1 VKDTEPL
8 PVLEVTHISEPFSE
22 ALEATALMQP
32 LASGVGVAVALA
44 VEVAV
49 ALADAVAD
57 AVAVALAVAAAV
69 PVALAVGVAVA
80 FTLQRSVIVRPDRD
94 SQELRPVTSV

>member
-1 VKDTEPL
+1 MKDTEPL

-32 LASGVGVAVALA
+32 LASGVGVALALA

-49 ALADAVAD
+49 ALAD

>member
-1 VKDTEPL
+1 M
-8 PVLEVTHISEPFSE
+8 SEPFSE

-32 LASGVGVAVALA
+32 LASGVGLALALA

-49 ALADAVAD
+49 ALADAVAVAL
-57 AVAVALAVAAAV
+57 AVLVALAVALAVLVAV
-69 PVALAVGVAVA
+69 AVGAA
-80 FTLQRSVIVRPDRD
+80 FTLQRSVIVRPDRA

>member
-1 VKDTEPL
+1 M
-8 PVLEVTHISEPFSE
+8 SEPFSE

-32 LASGVGVAVALA
+32 LASGVGLALALA

-49 ALADAVAD
+49 ALADAVDVAL
-57 AVAVALAVAAAV
+57 AVALAVLVAV
-69 PVALAVGVAVA
+69 AVGAA
-80 FTLQRSVIVRPDRD
+80 FTLQRSVIVRPDRA

>member
-1 VKDTEPL
+1 M
-8 PVLEVTHISEPFSE
+8 SEPFSE

-32 LASGVGVAVALA
+32 LASGVGLALALA

-49 ALADAVAD
+49 ALADAVA
-57 AVAVALAVAAAV
+57 VALAVEAAV
-69 PVALAVGVAVA
+69 PVALAVGVALA

>member
-1 VKDTEPL
+1 MKDTEPL

-49 ALADAVAD
+49 ALADAVA
-57 AVAVALAVAAAV
+57 VALAVAAAV